1 MKPALSRRWVIFTIA
16 SSSFVL
22 SQFYRVS
29 VAVISPNLISDLGL
43 DTSGLS
49 LISAA
54 FFYAF
59 ALMQI
64 PVALY
69 LDSIGPRISMTILT
83 LVAVAGSLIFATGES
98 LSMMVI
104 GRVLMG
110 IGMACNLMGT
120 LKLITLWFGPLRF
133 GTLSAMVLSF
143 GTLGNILATTPLVL
157 VVTIIG
163 WRTTFLILA
172 GLNLIIAL
180 LFYFIVRDRP
190 PESEPAN
197 LSDVVSVTLKE
208 TLSGIRELFAL
219 KDYWIISFGSFC
231 RYGIFAAVQALW
243 AGPYLMTVIGISPVA
258 TGNLILLMNVGL
270 VVGSPLCGYLSD
282 AILRSRKFPIN
293 AGLIGMV
300 SILIV
305 LANLKQGTSFML
317 LAFLFFCFG
326 FASSAGQI
334 MLAHIKERMPIERA
348 GTALTGVNFFTM
360 IGVAF
365 FLQLLGSVMQSLYP
379 QASLGADAFRDA
391 FYLCAGFLAVTTF
404 LYFFTSE
411 TVRKLPAR
419 HR

>member
-1 MKPALSRRWVIFTIA
+1 MKLSISRRWVVISIA
-16 SSSFVL
+16 SSSFLL

-43 DTSGLS
+43 DTSSLS

-69 LDSIGPRISMTILT
+69 LDTIGPRISMTILT
-83 LVAVAGSLIFATGES
+83 LLAVAGSVIFATGES

-110 IGMACNLMGT
+110 IGMSCNLMGT

-133 GTLSAMVLSF
+133 GTLSALVLSI
-143 GTLGNILATTPLVL
+143 GTLGNILGTTPLVL
-157 VVTIIG
+157 SVSMIG
-163 WRTTFLILA
+163 WRSTFLVLA
-172 GLNLIIAL
+172 GLNLIIV
-180 LFYFIVRDRP
+180 LFFYLIVRDRP
-190 PESEPAN
+190 PDSGPIN
-197 LSDVVSVTLKE
+197 LTAEVSVSLKE
-208 TLSGIRELFAL
+208 TLSGIWALFSL

-243 AGPYLMTVIGISPVA
+243 AGPYLMTVIGVSPIA

-270 VVGSPLCGYLSD
+270 VVGSPLSGYFSD
-282 AILRSRKFPIN
+282 AILKSRKLPIN
-293 AGLIGMV
+293 AGLIGMGG
-300 SILIV
+300 ILFV
-305 LANLKQGTSFML
+305 LANLKPGTSSLL
-317 LAFLFFCFG
+317 LAFLFFGFG
-326 FASSAGQI
+326 FSSSAGQI
-334 MLAHIKERMPIERA
+334 MLAHIKERMPIEKA
-348 GTALTGVNFFTM
+348 GTALSGVNFFTM

-365 FLQLLGSVMQSLYP
+365 FLQLLGSVMQYLYP

-391 FYLCAGFLAVTTF
+391 FYLCAGFLGLTTF
-404 LYFFTSE
+404 LYAFTVE
-411 TVRKLPAR
+411 TVSRRPSNR
-419 HR
+419 S

>member
-1 MKPALSRRWVIFTIA
+1 MKPAISRRWVIFIIA

-29 VAVISPNLISDLGL
+29 VAVISPNLIQDLGL
-43 DTSGLS
+43 DTSSLS

-69 LDSIGPRISMTILT
+69 LDSIGPRISMTVLT
-83 LVAVAGSLIFATGES
+83 LLAVAGSLIFAMGES
-98 LSMMVI
+98 LSMMVV

-133 GTLSAMVLSF
+133 GTLSALVLSF
-143 GTLGNILATTPLVL
+143 GTLGNILATTPLV
-157 VVTIIG
+157 VIVSKIG
-163 WRTTFLILA
+163 WRTTFFGLA
-172 GLNLIIAL
+172 GLNLIIVL

-190 PESEPAN
+190 PDAEHD
-197 LSDVVSVTLKE
+197 LSDGVSLSLKE
-208 TLSGIRELFAL
+208 TLSGIRALFAL

-243 AGPYLMTVIGISPVA
+243 AGPYLMTGIGISPVA

-270 VVGSPLCGYLSD
+270 VVGSPISGYISD
-282 AILRSRKFPIN
+282 AVLRSRKLPIN
-293 AGLIGMV
+293 AGLLGMIGV
-300 SILIV
+300 LVV
-305 LANLKQGTSFML
+305 LANLKSGTSFLL
-317 LAFLFFCFG
+317 LAFLFFGFG
-326 FASSAGQI
+326 FASSAGQV
-334 MLAHIKERMPIERA
+334 MMAHIKERMPIERA

-365 FLQLLGSVMQSLYP
+365 FLQLLGSVMQYLYP
-379 QASLGADAFRDA
+379 QASLGAEAFKDA
-391 FYLCAGFLAVTTF
+391 FYLCAGFLGVTTF
-404 LYFFTSE
+404 LYLFTAE
-411 TVRKLPAR
+411 TVKKLPVR
-419 HR
+419 HF

>member
-1 MKPALSRRWVIFTIA
+1 MKLPISRRWVIFIVA

-29 VAVISPNLISDLGL
+29 VAIISPNLIQDLGL
-43 DTSGLS
+43 DTSSLS

-64 PVALY
+64 PMALY
-69 LDSIGPRISMTILT
+69 LDSIGPRISMAVLT
-83 LVAVAGSLIFATGES
+83 LVAVAGSLIFAMGES

-133 GTLSAMVLSF
+133 GTLSALVLSF
-143 GTLGNILATTPLVL
+143 GTLGNILATTPLV
-157 VVTIIG
+157 VIVSMIG

-190 PESEPAN
+190 PDSEPD
-197 LSDVVSVTLKE
+197 LTEVVSLSLKE
-208 TLSGIRELFAL
+208 TLSGIRALFAL

-243 AGPYLMTVIGISPVA
+243 AGPYLMTGIGISPVA

-270 VVGSPLCGYLSD
+270 VVGAPISGYLSD
-282 AILRSRKFPIN
+282 AVLKSRKILIN
-293 AGLIGMV
+293 AGLLGMV
-300 SILIV
+300 GVLVV
-305 LANLKQGTSFML
+305 LANLKPGTSFVL
-317 LAFLFFCFG
+317 LAFLFFSFG
-326 FASSAGQI
+326 FASSAGGV
-334 MLAHIKERMPIERA
+334 MMAHIKERMPIERA
-348 GTALTGVNFFTM
+348 GTAMTGVNFFTM

-365 FLQLLGSVMQSLYP
+365 FLQLLGSVMQYLYP
-379 QASLGADAFRDA
+379 QASLGAEAFKDA
-391 FYLCAGFLAVTTF
+391 FYLCAAFLGVTTF
-404 LYFFTSE
+404 LYLFTAE
-411 TVRKLPAR
+411 TVKKLPAHLR
-419 HR
+419 